1 MFNVWA
7 GNGDGWYGAAAF
19 FRFLSS
25 AQFDGVERQRIKQQ
39 RGVYRCNVHLP
50 ALSRGCRNRLSEA
63 LLKRCVQVEI
73 GREIEEKISG
83 RKEETWREEER
94 FQPVANEGFCRK
106 SGCHND
112 VSVSALSGDGS
123 RSFVTIQHFCLY
135 YGVAFTHSA
144 LFFMPEQQRHHPYLL
159 KPLFK
164 EVHADTETPVSV
176 YLKLQRSYSCLLES
190 VEGEELLARFSYIA
204 IDPVAILKGS
214 VHGQTELEI
223 LDEKFSDLRTVAAEE
238 SNLRR
243 KIDALIA
250 AFDTEEIPRK
260 KNGSPQMITSGVF
273 GYFGYDAMH
282 LIEKIPAPELSDPAG
297 LPDIV
302 LLFCD
307 TLVIFDNIM
316 RKVFIVSN
324 YLDERDKPLAL
335 EKIEQLAEQMF
346 RPLSRDEIAFKSEQP
361 ESVVSNTTR
370 DEYLA
375 KVRKAKEYIVAGD
388 IFQVQ
393 ISQRLRRPLHTRPFD
408 VYRMLRTINPS
419 PYLYY
424 FNMKEFEIVGSSPE
438 LLVKVELDSTGRR
451 MVDTRP
457 IAGTRRRGSTFDE
470 DEANARELLADEKE
484 LAEHLMLIDLSR
496 NDIGRIA
503 KIGTVETNEMMVI
516 EKYSHVMHIVS
527 NVRGELRDDLCTM
540 DAFWSCFPA
549 GTLTGAPKVR
559 AMEIIS
565 ELEKEKR
572 GLYGGA
578 VGFLDF
584 KGNLTTAIAIR
595 TMVIHDNT
603 IYFQAAGGIVAD
615 STPEA
620 EYEETIN
627 KMKAGITAVA
637 SLENLP

>member
-1 MFNVWA
+1 M
-7 GNGDGWYGAAAF
+7 
-19 FRFLSS
+19 
-25 AQFDGVERQRIKQQ
+25 
-39 RGVYRCNVHLP
+39 
-50 ALSRGCRNRLSEA
+50 
-63 LLKRCVQVEI
+63 QVE
-73 GREIEEKISG
+73 
-83 RKEETWREEER
+83 
-94 FQPVANEGFCRK
+94 P
-106 SGCHND
+106 
-112 VSVSALSGDGS
+112 
-123 RSFVTIQHFCLY
+123 
-135 YGVAFTHSA
+135 
-144 LFFMPEQQRHHPYLL
+144 RHTRYLL

-176 YLKLQRSYSCLLES
+176 YLKLQRPYSCLLES

-214 VHGQTELEI
+214 VDGAVSVEI
-223 LDEKFSDLRTVAAEE
+223 FNEKFSDLRLIAGEE
-238 SNLRR
+238 SDLRR
-243 KIDALIA
+243 KIDCTLA
-250 AFDTEEIPRK
+250 AFDTEEIPKK

-282 LIEKIPAPELSDPAG
+282 LVEQIPGPEKADPAG
-297 LPDIV
+297 MPDIF

-324 YLDERDKPLAL
+324 YLDETDKPSAL
-335 EKIEQLAEQMF
+335 KKIDLIAEQMF
-346 RPLSRDEIAFKSEQP
+346 RPLQREEIAFRPEQP
-361 ESVVSNTTR
+361 EPVVSNTER
-370 DEYLA
+370 DEYLR
-375 KVRKAKEYIVAGD
+375 KVAIAKEYILAGD

-393 ISQRLRRPLHTRPFD
+393 VSQRLCRTLNTRPFD

-424 FNMKEFEIVGSSPE
+424 FDLAEFKIVGSSPE
-438 LLVKVELDSTGRR
+438 LLVKVEHDSKGRR

-457 IAGTRRRGSTFDE
+457 IAGTRHRGSSFEE
-470 DEANARELLADEKE
+470 DERIALELLADEKE
-484 LAEHLMLIDLSR
+484 RAEHLMLIDLSR

-503 KIGTVETNEMMVI
+503 KIGTVETNEMMVV

-527 NVRGELRDDLCTM
+527 NVRGELRDDLGTM

-559 AMEIIS
+559 AMEIIY

-578 VGFLDF
+578 VGYLDF

-595 TMVIHDNT
+595 TMVVADNM

-615 STPEA
+615 SKPEM
-620 EYEETIN
+620 EYEETMN
-627 KMKAGITAVA
+627 KMRAGLTAV
-637 SLENLP
+637 ENIEALV

>member
-1 MFNVWA
+1 
-7 GNGDGWYGAAAF
+7 
-19 FRFLSS
+19 
-25 AQFDGVERQRIKQQ
+25 
-39 RGVYRCNVHLP
+39 
-50 ALSRGCRNRLSEA
+50 
-63 LLKRCVQVEI
+63 
-73 GREIEEKISG
+73 
-83 RKEETWREEER
+83 
-94 FQPVANEGFCRK
+94 
-106 SGCHND
+106 
-112 VSVSALSGDGS
+112 
-123 RSFVTIQHFCLY
+123 
-135 YGVAFTHSA
+135 
-144 LFFMPEQQRHHPYLL
+144 MPLHQRHAPYLL

-176 YLKLQRSYSCLLES
+176 YLKLKRPFSCLLES

-214 VHGQTELEI
+214 VDGSADIEI
-223 LDEKFSDLRTVAAEE
+223 LDSKFHDLGKIAGEEK
-238 SNLRR
+238 NLRI
-243 KIDALIA
+243 KIDRCIA

-260 KNGSPQMITSGVF
+260 KNGAPQMITSGVF

-282 LIEKIPAPELSDPAG
+282 LIERIPKPELPDPAEM
-297 LPDIV
+297 PDIF

-307 TLVIFDNIM
+307 TLVVFDNIL

-324 YLDERDKPLAL
+324 YLDDSDKPDAL
-335 EKIEQLAEQMF
+335 RKIELIAEQMF
-346 RPLSRDEIAFKSEQP
+346 RPLQREEIVFQP
-361 ESVVSNTTR
+361 ERPEQVVSNTLR
-370 DEYLA
+370 EEYLQ
-375 KVRKAKEYIVAGD
+375 KVGKAKEYILAGD

-393 ISQRLRRPLHTRPFD
+393 ISQRLRRPLNTRAFD

-424 FNMKEFEIVGSSPE
+424 FDLKEFEIVGSSPE
-438 LLVKVELDSTGRR
+438 LLVKVERDSAGRR

-457 IAGTRRRGSTFDE
+457 IAGTRHRGISFEE
-470 DEANARELLADEKE
+470 DERIARELLSDEKE

-503 KIGTVETNEMMVI
+503 KIGTVETNEMMVV

-527 NVRGELRDDLCTM
+527 NVRGELRDDLGTM

-559 AMEIIS
+559 AMEIIY

-584 KGNLTTAIAIR
+584 KGNLKTAIAIR
-595 TMVIHDNT
+595 TMVIEDAT

-615 STPEA
+615 SKPEA
-620 EYEETIN
+620 EYEETMN
-627 KMKAGITAVA
+627 KMKAGITAV
-637 SLENLP
+637 ENIEALS

>member
-1 MFNVWA
+1 MP
-7 GNGDGWYGAAAF
+7 
-19 FRFLSS
+19 L
-25 AQFDGVERQRIKQQ
+25 Q
-39 RGVYRCNVHLP
+39 
-50 ALSRGCRNRLSEA
+50 NRH
-63 LLKRCVQVEI
+63 
-73 GREIEEKISG
+73 G
-83 RKEETWREEER
+83 
-94 FQPVANEGFCRK
+94 
-106 SGCHND
+106 H
-112 VSVSALSGDGS
+112 
-123 RSFVTIQHFCLY
+123 
-135 YGVAFTHSA
+135 
-144 LFFMPEQQRHHPYLL
+144 YLL

-176 YLKLQRSYSCLLES
+176 YLKLKRPFSCLLES

-204 IDPVAILKGS
+204 IDPVAILRGS
-214 VHGQTELEI
+214 VSGPADIEI
-223 LDEKFSDLRTVAAEE
+223 LDEKFHDLGRIAREE
-238 SNLRR
+238 TNLRVT
-243 KIDALIA
+243 IDRCLA
-250 AFDTEEIPRK
+250 AFDTEEIPKK
-260 KNGSPQMITSGVF
+260 KNGTPQMITSGVF

-282 LIEKIPAPELSDPAG
+282 LVERIPKPELPDPAG
-297 LPDIV
+297 MPDIF

-307 TLVIFDNIM
+307 TLVIFDNIL

-324 YLDERDKPLAL
+324 YLDDIDKPVAL
-335 EKIEQLAEQMF
+335 KKIELIAEQMF
-346 RPLSRDEIAFKSEQP
+346 RPLQRSEITFQSEQP
-361 ESVVSNTTR
+361 EEVVSNTPR
-370 DEYLA
+370 EEYLQ
-375 KVRKAKEYIVAGD
+375 KVGKAKEYILAGD

-393 ISQRLRRPLHTRPFD
+393 ISQRLKRTLNTRAFD

-424 FNMKEFEIVGSSPE
+424 FDLREFEIVGSSPE
-438 LLVKVELDSTGRR
+438 LLVKVERDVAGRR

-457 IAGTRRRGSTFDE
+457 IAGTRHRGNSFEE
-470 DEANARELLADEKE
+470 DERIAQELLADEKE

-503 KIGTVETNEMMVI
+503 KIGTVETNEMMVV

-527 NVRGELRDDLCTM
+527 NVRGELRDDLGTM

-559 AMEIIS
+559 AMEIIY

-584 KGNLTTAIAIR
+584 KGNLKTAIAIR
-595 TMVIHDNT
+595 TMVIEDAT

-620 EYEETIN
+620 EYQETMN
-627 KMKAGITAVA
+627 KMKAGLTAV
-637 SLENLP
+637 ENIEALS

>member
-1 MFNVWA
+1 MQA
-7 GNGDGWYGAAAF
+7 D
-19 FRFLSS
+19 
-25 AQFDGVERQRIKQQ
+25 
-39 RGVYRCNVHLP
+39 
-50 ALSRGCRNRLSEA
+50 
-63 LLKRCVQVEI
+63 
-73 GREIEEKISG
+73 
-83 RKEETWREEER
+83 
-94 FQPVANEGFCRK
+94 
-106 SGCHND
+106 
-112 VSVSALSGDGS
+112 
-123 RSFVTIQHFCLY
+123 
-135 YGVAFTHSA
+135 
-144 LFFMPEQQRHHPYLL
+144 QRHAPYLL

-176 YLKLQRSYSCLLES
+176 YLKLQRPFSCLLES

-214 VHGQTELEI
+214 VDGESSIEI
-223 LDEKFSDLRTVAAEE
+223 LDEKFNDLGRIASDE
-238 SNLRR
+238 SDLRR
-243 KIDALIA
+243 KIDVTLA

-260 KNGSPQMITSGVF
+260 KNGAPQMITSGVF
-273 GYFGYDAMH
+273 GYFGYDTMH
-282 LIEKIPAPELSDPAG
+282 LVERIPSPELADPAG
-297 LPDIV
+297 LPDIF

-307 TLVIFDNIM
+307 TLVVFDNIM

-324 YLDERDKPLAL
+324 YLDETDKPAAL
-335 EKIEQLAEQMF
+335 KKIELIAEQMF
-346 RPLSRDEIAFKSEQP
+346 RPLQREEIAFRP
-361 ESVVSNTTR
+361 ERPEPVISNTER
-370 DEYLA
+370 EEYLG
-375 KVRKAKEYIVAGD
+375 KVAIAKEYILAGD

-393 ISQRLRRPLHTRPFD
+393 VSQRLRRHLNTRPFD

-438 LLVKVELDSTGRR
+438 LLVRVERDSRGRR

-457 IAGTRRRGSTFDE
+457 IAGTRHRGNSFEE
-470 DEANARELLADEKE
+470 DERIALELLSDEKE
-484 LAEHLMLIDLSR
+484 RAEHLMLIDLSR

-503 KIGTVETNEMMVI
+503 KTGTVETNEMMVV

-527 NVRGELRDDLCTM
+527 NVRGELRDDLGTM

-559 AMEIIS
+559 AMEIIY

-595 TMVIHDNT
+595 TMVVADNT

-615 STPEA
+615 SKPES
-620 EYEETIN
+620 EYEETMN
-627 KMKAGITAVA
+627 KMKAGLTAV
-637 SLENLP
+637 ENIEVFE

>member
-1 MFNVWA
+1 MFTFLFPESIA
-7 GNGDGWYGAAAF
+7 GIVLLLYEI
-19 FRFLSS
+19 FLFIAQHGNKVNNNQFSS
-25 AQFDGVERQRIKQQ
+25 LA
-39 RGVYRCNVHLP
+39 
-50 ALSRGCRNRLSEA
+50 
-63 LLKRCVQVEI
+63 
-73 GREIEEKISG
+73 
-83 RKEETWREEER
+83 
-94 FQPVANEGFCRK
+94 
-106 SGCHND
+106 
-112 VSVSALSGDGS
+112 
-123 RSFVTIQHFCLY
+123 
-135 YGVAFTHSA
+135 
-144 LFFMPEQQRHHPYLL
+144 FMPEYQRHVPYCL

-176 YLKLQRSYSCLLES
+176 YLKLQRPFSCLLES
-190 VEGEELLARFSYIA
+190 VEGEELLARFSHIA
-204 IDPVAILKGS
+204 IDPVAIFKGF
-214 VHGQTELEI
+214 VDGPTDLQI
-223 LDEKFSDLRTVAAEE
+223 LDEKFSDLRRIADGET
-238 SNLRR
+238 NLRL
-243 KIDALIA
+243 KIDKLLA

-260 KNGSPQMITSGVF
+260 KNGAPQMITSGVF

-282 LIEKIPAPELSDPAG
+282 LVENIPKPELADPAG
-297 LPDIV
+297 MPDIF

-307 TLVIFDNIM
+307 TLVVFDNIM

-324 YLDERDKPLAL
+324 YLDEADKPVAL
-335 EKIEQLAEQMF
+335 KKIELIAEQMF
-346 RPLSRDEIAFKSEQP
+346 RPLQREEITFRAERPEQ
-361 ESVVSNTTR
+361 VLSNTTR
-370 DEYLA
+370 DEYLR
-375 KVRKAKEYIVAGD
+375 KVGKAKDYILAGD

-393 ISQRLRRPLHTRPFD
+393 ISQRLRRPLNTHAFD

-424 FNMKEFEIVGSSPE
+424 FNMLEFEIVGSSPE
-438 LLVKVELDSTGRR
+438 LLVKVERDSKGRR

-457 IAGTRRRGSTFDE
+457 IAGTRHRGLSFEE
-470 DEANARELLADEKE
+470 DEQNARDLLSDEKE

-559 AMEIIS
+559 AMEIIY

-584 KGNLTTAIAIR
+584 KGNLKTAIAIR
-595 TMVIHDNT
+595 TMVVDDKT

-615 STPEA
+615 SKPES
-620 EYEETIN
+620 EYEETMN
-627 KMKAGITAVA
+627 KMKAGITAVDSIEA
-637 SLENLP
+637 LT

>member
-1 MFNVWA
+1 MP
-7 GNGDGWYGAAAF
+7 
-19 FRFLSS
+19 
-25 AQFDGVERQRIKQQ
+25 
-39 RGVYRCNVHLP
+39 VH
-50 ALSRGCRNRLSEA
+50 
-63 LLKRCVQVEI
+63 
-73 GREIEEKISG
+73 
-83 RKEETWREEER
+83 
-94 FQPVANEGFCRK
+94 
-106 SGCHND
+106 
-112 VSVSALSGDGS
+112 
-123 RSFVTIQHFCLY
+123 
-135 YGVAFTHSA
+135 
-144 LFFMPEQQRHHPYLL
+144 QRHAPYLL
-159 KPLFK
+159 KPLFR
-164 EVHADTETPVSV
+164 EIHADTETPVSV
-176 YLKLQRSYSCLLES
+176 YLKLQRPFSCLLES
-190 VEGEELLARFSYIA
+190 VEGEEYLARFSYIA

-214 VHGQTELEI
+214 VAGRADLEI
-223 LDEKFSDLRTVAAEE
+223 LDDKYSDLREVASGET
-238 SNLRR
+238 NLRR
-243 KIDALIA
+243 KIDLCLA

-260 KNGSPQMITSGVF
+260 KNGTPQMITSGVF

-282 LIEKIPAPELSDPAG
+282 LVERIPKPELADPAAM
-297 LPDIV
+297 PDIF

-307 TLVIFDNIM
+307 TLVVFDNVM

-324 YLDERDKPLAL
+324 YLDESDKLTAL
-335 EKIEQLAEQMF
+335 KKIEMIAEQMF
-346 RPLSRDEIAFKSEQP
+346 QPLGREEISFRAEQP
-361 ESVVSNTTR
+361 EPVISNTSKE
-370 DEYLA
+370 EYLQ
-375 KVRKAKEYIVAGD
+375 KVHRAKEYIVAGD

-424 FNMKEFEIVGSSPE
+424 FDMKEFEIVGSSPE
-438 LLVKVELDSTGRR
+438 LLVKVERDSIGRR

-457 IAGTRRRGSTFDE
+457 IAGTRHRGSTFEE
-470 DEANARELLADEKE
+470 DERNARELLADEKE

-503 KIGTVETNEMMVI
+503 KIGTVVTNEMMGI

-527 NVRGELRDDLCTM
+527 NVRGELRDDLGTM

-559 AMEIIS
+559 AMEIIY

-595 TMVIHDNT
+595 TMVIKAET

-615 STPEA
+615 SKPEA
-620 EYEETIN
+620 EYEETMN
-627 KMKAGITAVA
+627 KMKAGITAVESIEA
-637 SLENLP
+637 LAND

>member
-1 MFNVWA
+1 MQA
-7 GNGDGWYGAAAF
+7 D
-19 FRFLSS
+19 
-25 AQFDGVERQRIKQQ
+25 
-39 RGVYRCNVHLP
+39 
-50 ALSRGCRNRLSEA
+50 
-63 LLKRCVQVEI
+63 
-73 GREIEEKISG
+73 
-83 RKEETWREEER
+83 
-94 FQPVANEGFCRK
+94 
-106 SGCHND
+106 
-112 VSVSALSGDGS
+112 
-123 RSFVTIQHFCLY
+123 
-135 YGVAFTHSA
+135 
-144 LFFMPEQQRHHPYLL
+144 QRHAPYLL

-176 YLKLQRSYSCLLES
+176 YLKLQRPFSCLLES

-204 IDPVAILKGS
+204 IDPVAILRGS
-214 VHGQTELEI
+214 VDGESGIEI
-223 LDEKFSDLRTVAAEE
+223 LDEKFSDLSRIAAEE
-238 SNLRR
+238 PDLRR
-243 KIDALIA
+243 KIDVTLA

-282 LIEKIPAPELSDPAG
+282 LIERIPKPEQADPAG
-297 LPDIV
+297 LPDIF

-307 TLVIFDNIM
+307 TLVVFDNIL

-324 YLDERDKPLAL
+324 YLHESDKPSAL
-335 EKIEQLAEQMF
+335 KKIELIAEQMF
-346 RPLSRDEIAFKSEQP
+346 RPLQRDEIVFRP
-361 ESVVSNTTR
+361 EHPEPIVSNTGR
-370 DEYLA
+370 EEYLG
-375 KVRKAKEYIVAGD
+375 KVDIAKEHILAGD

-393 ISQRLRRPLHTRPFD
+393 VSQRLRRHLNTRPFD

-438 LLVKVELDSTGRR
+438 LLVKVERDSNGRR

-457 IAGTRRRGSTFDE
+457 IAGTRHRGSSFEE
-470 DEANARELLADEKE
+470 DEQIALELLADEKE
-484 LAEHLMLIDLSR
+484 RAEHLMLIDLSR

-503 KIGTVETNEMMVI
+503 KIGTVETNEMMVV

-527 NVRGELRDDLCTM
+527 NVRGELRDDLGTM

-559 AMEIIS
+559 AMEIIY

-595 TMVIHDNT
+595 TMVVADDI

-615 STPEA
+615 SKPES
-620 EYEETIN
+620 EYEETMN
-627 KMKAGITAVA
+627 KMKAGLTAV
-637 SLENLP
+637 ENIEAFL